1 MIAYDNNNGRAGAR
15 GCDVVPGSPGP
26 CRGHCPECAVT
37 GRHCHGTGNS
47 GARDEQSEQSVNNQ
61 WRVAE
66 EVSSGQWSPLS
77 ALYRACTDVLRA
89 VM

>member
-26 CRGHCPECAVT
+26 CRGHCPDCAVT

-77 ALYRACTDVLRA
+77 ALYRACTDVLCA
-89 VM
+89 VL